1 MRLKVIASSSKGNC
15 YIIGNKEEIL
25 ILECGVTFA
34 SIKKGVDMKIRVRF
48 IHLLIMLFYLAWWK
62 ICDIEEFIKRILKI
76 ERSKE

>member
-34 SIKKGVDMKIRVRF
+34 SIKKGIDFELNNVVGVLLSHS
-48 IHLLIMLFYLAWWK
+48 HL
-62 ICDIEEFIKRILKI
+62 
-76 ERSKE
+76 